1 LKSSLLELMMTA
13 RRHGA
18 RHATD
23 RPDRA
28 RWRRRLG
35 WLSLGLG
42 TLHLVAP
49 RLVRRLSGVDDSAV
63 SRMVVPLIGAR
74 ELAHGAGLLLGRN
87 PRGWAWSRVGGDAI
101 DLASLGVALAR
112 RRGARQVRLLGA
124 TGAVLAMTAVD
135 VATAVRA
142 TRYRGRLM
150 ELTGTTT
157 IRRPRS
163 EVYAFWRRLENLPR
177 FMAHLDEVEQIDAR
191 HSRWRATA
199 PFGRTVS
206 WDAEIT
212 QDIPETRIAWRSAGD
227 AAVRNHGTVT
237 FTSAPDGVSTEVR
250 VRIVYDLP
258 GGRLGAAVARFFGE
272 EPHQQVDDDLRRLKQ
287 ALETGD
293 VVRSDGALWGRR
305 ARGEFPQRPA
315 RPPRPGE
322 LAQGA
327 DELVRAASELVR
339 GGLA

>member
-1 LKSSLLELMMTA
+1 MTA
-13 RRHGA
+13 RQYVAQHQKGR
-18 RHATD
+18 TD
-23 RPDRA
+23 PGQ
-28 RWRRRLG
+28 WGRRLG

-42 TLHLVAP
+42 TLHLAAP
-49 RLVRRLSGVDDSAV
+49 NLIRRLTGVDDSAA
-63 SRMVVPLIGAR
+63 SRMVVRLVGAR
-74 ELAHGAGLLLGRN
+74 ELVHGAGLLFGRN
-87 PRGWAWSRVGGDAI
+87 TRAWAWTRVGGDAI

-112 RRGARQVRLLGA
+112 RRGGRRARLVGA

-135 VATAVRA
+135 VAAAVGAARTRA
-142 TRYRGRLM
+142 RRLM

-177 FMAHLDEVEQIDAR
+177 FMTHLDAVEEIDVR
-191 HSRWRATA
+191 HSHWRATA

-206 WDAEIT
+206 WDAEII
-212 QDIPETRIAWRSAGD
+212 QDVPDTRIAWRSTGD
-227 AAVRNHGTVT
+227 AAVRNLGTVT

-258 GGRLGAAVARFFGE
+258 GGRLGAAVAKFFGE
-272 EPHQQVDDDLRRLKQ
+272 EPHQQVTDDLRRLKQ

-293 VVRSDGALWGRR
+293 VVRSEGALWGGR
-305 ARGEFPQRPA
+305 ARAEFPQRPA
-315 RPPRPGE
+315 QPPRPDE
-322 LAQGA
+322 LVRA
-327 DELVRAASELVR
+327 DELVRGELVR